1 MLIKVLKYDFKWVY
15 SLIFVFNVL
24 AIIFA
29 ILSRVCLFIDNS
41 LMFQI
46 IHKIFSA
53 TSISMVISGI
63 INVVTRSWIRFSR
76 SVYKDESYL
85 THTLPVSKDV
95 IYFSK
100 ILTSIIVVI
109 ITFVVLVICLFLCY
123 YSKELVE
130 NIKQLLITSSSTLD
144 TTVGGLIASLSII
157 LILEFLYLVF
167 TGYTSIII
175 GNRFN
180 KNKVGFSV
188 IFGFGIYMACQCIM
202 VLIMFLLGLIFGG
215 GLLEVFTSN
224 SLSSI
229 SAVKTIFIIAC
240 VLYGI
245 FDILI
250 MFVGK
255 YQLSKGVNVE

>member
-29 ILSRVCLFIDNS
+29 ILSRLCLFIDNS

-53 TSISMVISGI
+53 TSISMTISGI

-100 ILTSIIVVI
+100 ILTSINVVNCM
-109 ITFVVLVICLFLCY
+109 TAKRHNETDV
-123 YSKELVE
+123 K
-130 NIKQLLITSSSTLD
+130 D
-144 TTVGGLIASLSII
+144 A
-157 LILEFLYLVF
+157 EFQ
-167 TGYTSIII
+167 TIREIS
-175 GNRFN
+175 
-180 KNKVGFSV
+180 
-188 IFGFGIYMACQCIM
+188 
-202 VLIMFLLGLIFGG
+202 FLLCKI
-215 GLLEVFTSN
+215 
-224 SLSSI
+224 
-229 SAVKTIFIIAC
+229 
-240 VLYGI
+240 VLT
-245 FDILI
+245 FA
-250 MFVGK
+250 K
-255 YQLSKGVNVE
+255 QK